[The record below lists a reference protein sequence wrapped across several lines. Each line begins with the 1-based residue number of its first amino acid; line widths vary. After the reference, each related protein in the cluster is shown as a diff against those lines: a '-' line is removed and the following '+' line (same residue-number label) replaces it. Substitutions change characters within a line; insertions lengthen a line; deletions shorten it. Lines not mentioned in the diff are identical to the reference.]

1 MSHQRIKIALVLMLS
16 AVALTAAC
24 TKRGDAS
31 RVQIYNITNNGCHS
45 HTDAQALAYKSLDEE
60 QEWVE
65 FNYGNGVLTV
75 KDVVTAIPVTHLR
88 LVSDAL
94 VKLFHDLV
102 NAVCIQFPLVGIAG
116 DLQLSAFDSQLF
128 VFLVVKLH
136 HVSFLLGIVSNML
149 FLFQRVPVSDAGTPY
164 RLLHHGV
171 RSGRNPIGRSWCPV
185 LQ

>member
-31 RVQIYNITNNGCHS
+31 RVQISNITNNGCHS

-75 KDVVTAIPVTHLR
+75 THHNL
-88 LVSDAL
+88 
-94 VKLFHDLV
+94 LV
-102 NAVCIQFPLVGIAG
+102 NCGAFANGIDVDISIDGNTVTINEWEHDGPVADCLCFTDNMFQIVNLPRG
-116 DLQLSAFDSQLF
+116 TYTF
-128 VFLVVKLH
+128 VFTRWSTAPYSYSCTY
-136 HVSFLLGIVSNML
+136 SF
-149 FLFQRVPVSDAGTPY
+149 
-164 RLLHHGV
+164 
-171 RSGRNPIGRSWCPV
+171 
-185 LQ
+185 